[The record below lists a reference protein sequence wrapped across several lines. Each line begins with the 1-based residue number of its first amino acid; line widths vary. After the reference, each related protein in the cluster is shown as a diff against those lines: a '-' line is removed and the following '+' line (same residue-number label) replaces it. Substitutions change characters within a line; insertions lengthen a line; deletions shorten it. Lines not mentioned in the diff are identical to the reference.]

1 MKVNETEQYGLGCSL
16 IIYPKEL
23 VNVLC
28 YYNSYS
34 REQPIII
41 YIVFYDLGTAAKGK
55 EWLEIVTKGKVRYT
69 S

>member
-41 YIVFYDLGTAAKGK
+41 YIVFYDLGIAAKGK
-55 EWLEIVTKGKVRYT
+55 E
-69 S
+69 